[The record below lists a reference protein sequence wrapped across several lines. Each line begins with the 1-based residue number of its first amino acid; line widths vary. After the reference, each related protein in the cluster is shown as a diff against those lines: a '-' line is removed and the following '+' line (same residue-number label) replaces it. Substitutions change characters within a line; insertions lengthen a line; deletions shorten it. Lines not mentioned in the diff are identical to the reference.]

1 MGEQQLLGEGH
12 SSMRDDRKWQSKLA
26 QARVDDAWGTLDV
39 YSDAGA
45 DGAGTP
51 AVSAEYGWLVGGTD
65 EDSLEVWAEG
75 AARVGGLP
83 GEMDSTRAE
92 LLGAYAV
99 LHKVRQWKGTVRVW
113 VDNDNVVRGLEK
125 RLGIERA
132 DAVWAVAE
140 NWSADSEEMEPS
152 WKVQLGVGSDG
163 DLWEAMDLLL
173 ERMEGKLEVHWVRG
187 HAD

>member
-1 MGEQQLLGEGH
+1 MGAEQQLLGEGH
-12 SSMRDDRKWQSKLA
+12 NNMRDDRRWQGKLA
-26 QARVDDAWGTLDV
+26 QARVDDAWGVLDV
-39 YSDAGA
+39 YSDGGA

-51 AVSAEYGWLVGGTD
+51 AASAEYGWLVGGTD
-65 EDSLEVWAEG
+65 EDSLEVWVEG

-83 GEMDSTRAE
+83 GEMDSTGAE
-92 LLGAYAV
+92 LLGAYAA

-132 DAVWAVAE
+132 DAVWAVTE

-163 DLWEAMDLLL
+163 DLWEASCTLVQ
-173 ERMEGKLEVHWVRG
+173 E
-187 HAD
+187 